1 MLKKIIHI
9 CFLLLLTYPL
19 ISDEFE
25 DLLNNGKA
33 EFKKEFD
40 KQDYPK
46 AIQFLEKAV
55 KMKPDNAEAHYFLG
69 YAYSRLNS
77 NDGKEIIHSSL
88 SLILKSSNE
97 FEKVIQLSPKYRG
110 EVLIL
115 DPYSKISAEWGTLAM
130 SYWHNNQLDSA
141 IWAFKEG
148 KNRGGFADF
157 FLTMNRFVLD
167 LCSNNAIL
175 MSSGDNFTI
184 PLWYLQ
190 IVEGY
195 RKDVSVIDINLLNT
209 VWYPKLLSQKRI
221 VKFDIP
227 ENNLDSIEY
236 IPWQDSIITINQFS
250 WNIKPSYYEQF
261 ILRGD
266 RIFLSLL
273 KENKFIRDIYF
284 TAFLQDE
291 SKLSLGGYLYNY
303 ILVDGLN
310 VENTAEPIDKSYI
323 NKIRDKLNF
332 VSDNNQNSTDELN
345 CLFGIRENI
354 INQIQNFI
362 EIEKIVQAKELLGI
376 MDKYFDENKFP
387 FREEK
392 DKQNVKKIRIKLSN
406 NN

>member
-1 MLKKIIHI
+1 MTKNILYL
-9 CFLLLLTYPL
+9 FLLLFLTQPL

-33 EFKKEFD
+33 EFKKEID
-40 KQDYPK
+40 IQDYPN
-46 AIQFLEKAV
+46 AIQLLDRATLLR
-55 KMKPDNAEAHYFLG
+55 PDNAEAHYYLG

-88 SLILKSSNE
+88 SLVLKSSSE
-97 FEKVIQLSPKYRG
+97 FEKVIELTPSYVG
-110 EVLIL
+110 EILIL
-115 DPYSKISAEWGTLAM
+115 DPYSKLSAEWGTLAM
-130 SYWHNNQLDSA
+130 SYWHNNQPDSA

-157 FLTMNRFVLD
+157 FLTMNRSVLD

-209 VWYPKLLSQKRI
+209 VWYPKFLSQKRI
-221 VKFDIP
+221 VKFDIN
-227 ENNLDSIEY
+227 EKDLDSIEY
-236 IPWQDSIITINQFS
+236 IPWSDSTITVDQFS
-250 WNIKPSYYEQF
+250 WIVKPSYYEQF

-291 SKLSLGGYLYNY
+291 SKLNLGRYMHNY
-303 ILVDGLN
+303 ILVDELN
-310 VENTAEPIDKSYI
+310 IENTAEPIDKSYI
-323 NKIRDKLNF
+323 TKIRDNLKF
-332 VSDNNQNSTDELN
+332 VSENNQNSTDELK
-345 CLFGIRENI
+345 CLFGLRDNI
-354 INQIQNFI
+354 INQIKKFI
-362 EIEKIVQAKELLGI
+362 IRKKMIHARELLQI
-376 MDKYFDENKFP
+376 MDTFIDEIKYPYQNEL
-387 FREEK
+387 
-392 DKQNVKKIRIKLSN
+392 DKQNVDDIRSKL
-406 NN
+406 